1 MSKIGIIGMGSRAHA
16 HAKAITETD
25 GMELSGIA
33 EIDEKKRKEAEKKY
47 GTKTYEDYG
56 DLIASGLDA
65 VIIVTPGFVHRE
77 PAIDAAEAGLHILCE
92 KPIALKLEDADIMI
106 DAVEKAG
113 VKMLVGFVPP
123 YDAQWVT
130 LRKVF
135 ESGQIGDLVYCWTRR
150 LGNFPLKG
158 WDDRRQQAHWRMSQ
172 ELSGGRVMEMS
183 SHDLGWLCQLGGDV
197 LEVHSKL
204 AIFSPNVETDELNV
218 NMLTFERGFGTLVM
232 CKAPTG
238 INENSI
244 GIMGTKGSI
253 MVRQNKIIRRMMD
266 KPEEELPVE
275 PCDSLHDHFFKCL
288 TTDEQPLTDGWTGR
302 QALAA
307 CLAILESGK
316 TGAPVKVQNRAR
328 K

>member
-16 HAKAITETD
+16 HAKAIAEAD
-25 GMELSGIA
+25 GMELAGIA
-33 EIDEKKRKEAEKKY
+33 EIDEKKRKEAAEKY
-47 GTKTYEDYG
+47 DTKTYEDYN

-77 PAIDAAEAGLHILCE
+77 PAIAAAEAGIHILCE
-92 KPIALKLEDADIMI
+92 KPIALKLEDADAMI
-106 DAVEKAG
+106 DAVEEAG

-123 YDAQWVT
+123 YDAQWAT

-135 ESGQIGDLVYCWTRR
+135 QSGKIGDLVYCWTRR

-158 WDDRRQQAHWRMSQ
+158 WDERRRQGHWRMSQ

-183 SHDLGWLCQLGGDV
+183 SHDVGWLCQIGGDV
-197 LEVHSKL
+197 VEVHSKL
-204 AIFSPNVETDELNV
+204 AIFSPGVETDELNV
-218 NMLTFERGFGTLVM
+218 NMLTFEKAFGTLVM

-253 MVRQNKIIRRMMD
+253 AVRQGKIIHRMMD
-266 KPEEELPVE
+266 EPEEELPVE
-275 PCDSLHDHFFKCL
+275 PCDSLHEHFFKCL

-302 QALAA
+302 QA
-307 CLAILESGK
+307 
-316 TGAPVKVQNRAR
+316 
-328 K
+328 